1 MTRELREVT
10 TVFETATVWTY
21 DYAFQG
27 STRHMVK
34 TITVVP
40 TSVVYWE
47 YQYVYVTEEVT
58 NDVVTTQ
65 STITTVTSTPTQV
78 VHVVTAP
85 GTVTVDVDVTIT
97 VEEGSVPTT
106 ITYEVLVP
114 VTVTQTVEVT
124 TSVQRTAPIKAVT
137 TTPTA
142 TTTPLPAQLT
152 VFAYE
157 YVYITE
163 TIYIGGITKVVPIP
177 HTFNMVMP
185 TVVTVTN
192 TVTQTASNGA
202 VVTMTVTTTET
213 QSASASIDGASHSG
227 STTTVVGGSPSIK
240 VVQTST
246 AVPNSIT
253 VIEIKTISIG
263 DRPVTQAC
271 DVTKIARPTN
281 DMFKGTIRI
290 HVVIVIEIFEFFF
303 FEDGNK
309 LTTTTT
315 TTSTVTVTATD
326 SSTTSGSR
334 DTNQQNTFP
343 TGGANSTTNG
353 TSTTGNDGHHDN
365 GSHNSNGTTSV
376 TTTTGG
382 KNGGKGNNGGGSTSV
397 GFGLSYEIDFTVI
410 AIIENVFFGF
420 TPCGDK
426 ICGQPTTDLSP
437 PPTTGTNTSVSIPGN
452 DTPFT
457 FVVTQTGLLVTTSLQ
472 IVFFEDL
479 SNPCPVSF
487 GPQDSTEIITIIE
500 DLSIVWVVNNDG
512 SLSCYRNGIQL
523 VFFTCTEVAGTTQ
536 LFAGDSSSFFDLT
549 VCTEI
554 VLNVNNTSSG
564 GHTPGGHPTDPGSGN
579 NSTSPRPPRTGPTFL
594 PNSTHTHPNGT
605 SPSHT
610 RGPRPTFTMPNNGT
624 SDPGH
629 HNHNGTR
636 PSNNGTTPSN
646 PGSAPPTG
654 GSNPSNNSGPQGD
667 SPSGPPDGI
676 NDPTQSSNS
685 TGNGTVAS
693 KNRRMR
699 RKFVMERIR

>member
-10 TVFETATVWTY
+10 TVFDTTTIWTY

-40 TSVVYWE
+40 TSIVYWE

-58 NDVVTTQ
+58 NDVVVTQ
-65 STITTVTSTPTQV
+65 STQTTVTSSPSQV
-78 VHVVTAP
+78 IHVVTTP

-97 VEEGSVPTT
+97 VDDSSIPTT
-106 ITYEVLVP
+106 ITYETLVP
-114 VTVTQTVEVT
+114 VTVTKTIEVT
-124 TSVQRTAPIKAVT
+124 NSVQRTAPIKAVT
-137 TTPTA
+137 TTPTT

-163 TIYIGGITKVVPIP
+163 TVYIGGITKVVPIP
-177 HTFNMVMP
+177 HTFNMVIP

-202 VVTMTVTTTET
+202 VVTMTVTATET
-213 QSASASIDGASHSG
+213 QSATASIDVASQSG
-227 STTTVVGGSPSIK
+227 SSTTVVGGTPS
-240 VVQTST
+240 VVVKQVST
-246 AVPNSIT
+246 AVPNTIT
-253 VIEIKTISIG
+253 VIEIVTISIG

-281 DMFKGTIRI
+281 DILKGTIRI

-303 FEDGNK
+303 FDHGNK
-309 LTTTTT
+309 LTSTTT

-326 SSTTSGSR
+326 PPTTTGSR
-334 DTNQQNTFP
+334 DTNQQDSSP
-343 TGGANSTTNG
+343 SGGVGSNSTTNG
-353 TSTTGNDGHHDN
+353 TSSTGTDVQT
-365 GSHNSNGTTSV
+365 NGTTSLNV
-376 TTTTGG
+376 TTGG
-382 KNGGKGNNGGGSTSV
+382 PHGGKGNNGGGSTSV

-410 AIIENVFFGF
+410 AIIEGDFFGF

-426 ICGQPTTDLSP
+426 ICGQPTTDLSSP
-437 PPTTGTNTSVSIPGN
+437 STTGSNTSLSTSGGN
-452 DTPFT
+452 TPFT
-457 FVVTQTGLLVTTSLQ
+457 FVVTQTGLLVTTTLQ

-487 GPQDSTEIITIIE
+487 GPQDSTEIISIVE
-500 DLSIVWVVNNDG
+500 DLSIVWIVNNDG

-536 LFAGDSSSFFDLT
+536 LFAGDSASFFDLT

-564 GHTPGGHPTDPGSGN
+564 GHTPGGDPAGSHPAPG
-579 NSTSPRPPRTGPTFL
+579 NSTRTRPPHNGPTML
-594 PNSTHTHPNGT
+594 SNSTHTSPNATSPRHTRTRPHGSGPTFSAPGNGT
-605 SPSHT
+605 NDPGSAAPTGGSSNT
-610 RGPRPTFTMPNNGT
+610 TGPTNNGT
-624 SDPGH
+624 SDPTG
-629 HNHNGTR
+629 G
-636 PSNNGTTPSN
+636 N
-646 PGSAPPTG
+646 PGGDPDPDNTPAGVPD
-654 GSNPSNNSGPQGD
+654 PSV
-667 SPSGPPDGI
+667 
-676 NDPTQSSNS
+676 TV
-685 TGNGTVAS
+685 NGTVDGNVTFKA